1 MSNFVHLHNHSDYSL
16 LDGAFKIQSIVDAAA
31 DFDMPAVA
39 LTDHGNMFG
48 AIQFYKSA
56 KKKGIIPLIGME
68 AYVAPRTRFEKS
80 STPGRRE
87 KQSYHL
93 LLIAKDKTGYANL
106 MKLSSLAY
114 LEGFYYKPRIDKEL
128 LREYSE
134 GLICSS
140 GCLSGEVGFNLVNG
154 DIDAALAVAEEYK
167 SIFNGNFYLEVQ
179 NHGMP
184 EDEIILRE
192 VPRIAKKLDIP
203 LIASNDCHY
212 LKREHAEA
220 HDVLL
225 CLQTGKTLADTDRLK
240 YSSDNFY
247 FKDPDEMAALFK
259 ELPEAITNTIELAE
273 RCNLDL
279 ETDTFHMPNF
289 PLPENESTPESY
301 LENLVWKG
309 VEERYETV
317 DETIKKR
324 VRHEI
329 DTINKMGFP
338 GYFLI
343 VNDFINFAKKSGIPV
358 GPGRGS
364 AAGSVVSYALGIT
377 DIDPLQYGL
386 IFERFLNP
394 DRISMPDI
402 DIDFCYERRGEVIS
416 YIKERFGK
424 DSVTQIITF
433 GTMKARAAIRDVG
446 RVLNIPY
453 SEVDAIAKLV
463 PAGPGVTLEGAMEKV
478 PELAES
484 VKKDETHRKL
494 MEYSKLL
501 EGMSRHA
508 SIHAAGVVITPGN
521 LLDFVPLYKSAAD
534 EITTQYDMKML
545 DSIGLLKMDFLGLRT
560 LTVLKKTLDMLKE
573 KDIELVL
580 EDIPLDDKDVYDL
593 FTKGKTIGV
602 FQFESP
608 GMRDTLKR
616 LKPTKLE
623 DLIAVNALYRPGPM
637 ENITEFIQR
646 KHGKKKIEYLHPD
659 LEPILKETYGII
671 VYQEQ
676 VMRIANELAG
686 MSLAQ
691 ADTMRSAMGKKKQE
705 LMDEQKEHFLE
716 NASKNNL
723 DNKLAVDLW
732 ALLEKFAQYG
742 FNKSHSA
749 AYALIAYRTAYLK
762 SKYPAEFMAATM
774 TSEMTDTDRLNIL
787 IKECRNM
794 ELDVIPPDISISNTY
809 YTADENRI
817 CYGLAAIKNVGVK
830 ASKSIVEA
838 VEKEG
843 PFKTIFDLV
852 KHVDLRLVNKKVL
865 ESLVS
870 SGALDSL
877 EGKRSSKFES
887 IGRILEFAQRYQSEV
902 SRGQTSLFSGAS
914 TGIVADSNPKLLD
927 VDEWSDSERADKEL
941 SSFGFYLNEHPLQ
954 KYDLELRSF
963 SNYSVGDDAPKSI
976 SIIKT
981 GGILTN
987 VKIHF
992 DKKNRQMAFCELEG
1006 IDGSVEL
1013 IVFADT
1019 IDRYKDICKE
1029 DQMVL
1034 ISGKL
1039 SNRDETDVK
1048 IIVNEFI
1055 LLEDSLEMLTESVL
1069 LTIDLAVHSPDTIDQ
1084 ISAVA
1089 SKNKGKCRF
1098 GFRILMDGKFV
1109 KNIMSGNL
1117 SVDPNKAFFSEAEEI
1132 LGKDSVLLETSAL

>member
-16 LDGAFKIQSIVDAAA
+16 LDGACKIQSLVDAAA

-48 AIQFYKSA
+48 AIQFYESA
-56 KKKGIIPLIGME
+56 KKKGINPLVGME
-68 AYVAPRTRFEKS
+68 AYIAPRTRFEKS

-93 LLIAKDKTGYANL
+93 LLLAKDKTGYANL
-106 MKLSSLAY
+106 MKLSTLAY

-140 GCLSGEVGFNLVNG
+140 GCLTGEVAFNLLKG
-154 DIDAALAVAEEYK
+154 DSDAALAVAEEFK

-192 VPRIAKKLDIP
+192 VPKIAKSLDIP

-225 CLQTGKTLADTDRLK
+225 CLQTGKTLSDTDRLK

-247 FKDPDEMAALFK
+247 FKDPDEMAALFT
-259 ELPEAITNTIELAE
+259 ELPEAITNTVELAE

-279 ETDTFHMPNF
+279 ETETFHMPNF

-309 VEERYETV
+309 VEKRYETV

-343 VNDFINFAKKSGIPV
+343 VNDFINYAKENGIPV

-424 DSVTQIITF
+424 ESVTQIITF

-446 RVLNIPY
+446 RVLNMPY

-463 PAGPGVTLEGAMEKV
+463 PALPGVTLKDAMEKV

-484 VKKDETHRKL
+484 AKKDEIHRKL
-494 MEYSKLL
+494 MEFSMLL

-521 LLDFVPLYKSAAD
+521 LSDFVPLYKSAAD

-573 KDIELVL
+573 KGIELDIEK
-580 EDIPLDDKDVYDL
+580 IPLDDKDVYDL
-593 FTKGKTIGV
+593 FTKGKTIGI

-616 LKPTKLE
+616 LKPTRLE

-637 ENITEFIQR
+637 DNITEFIQR

-691 ADTMRSAMGKKKQE
+691 ADTMRSAMGKKKQT
-705 LMDEQKEHFLE
+705 LMDEQKKYFLE
-716 NASKNNL
+716 NAEKNNL
-723 DNKLAVDLW
+723 DKKLAVDLW

-742 FNKSHSA
+742 FNKSHST
-749 AYALIAYRTAYLK
+749 AYALIAYRTGYLK

-787 IKECRNM
+787 IKECRSM
-794 ELDVIPPDISISNTY
+794 ELDIIPPDISISKTQF
-809 YTADENRI
+809 TADENRI

-843 PFKTIFDLV
+843 PFRAIFELV
-852 KHVDLRLVNKKVL
+852 KIVDLRLVNKKVL
-865 ESLVS
+865 ESLIC

-887 IGRILEFAQRYQSEV
+887 VGRVLEFAQRYQAEV
-902 SRGQTSLFSGAS
+902 NRGQTSLFGSSS
-914 TGIVADSNPKLLD
+914 TGSVTEGNPKLHD
-927 VDEWSDSERADKEL
+927 VDEWSESDRSNNEL
-941 SSFGFYLNEHPLQ
+941 SAIGFHLIKHPLE
-954 KYDLELRSF
+954 KFDIELRSF
-963 SNYSVGDDAPKSI
+963 TNYTIGDDAPKSATVL
-976 SIIKT
+976 KT
-981 GGILTN
+981 GGILSE
-987 VKIHF
+987 VKVYF
-992 DKKNRQMAFCELEG
+992 DKKNRQMAFCEIEG
-1006 IDGSVEL
+1006 INGSTEL

-1019 IDRYKDICKE
+1019 YERYKEICVK
-1029 DQMVL
+1029 DKMVL
-1034 ISGKL
+1034 VSGKL
-1039 SNRDETDVK
+1039 SNRDESDVK
-1048 IIVNEFI
+1048 IMANEFI
-1055 LLEDSLEMLTESVL
+1055 LLEDSLETLTESVL
-1069 LTIDLAVHSPDTIDQ
+1069 FTIDLAVHSPETIDQ
-1084 ISAVA
+1084 ISAIA
-1089 SKNKGKCRF
+1089 SKNRGKCKF
-1098 GFRILMDGKFV
+1098 GFKILMDGEFV

-1117 SVDPNKAFFSEAEEI
+1117 SVDPNRAFFNEIQEI
-1132 LGKDSVLLETSAL
+1132 LGKDSVVLKTSAL

>member
-16 LDGAFKIQSIVDAAA
+16 LDGACKIQSLVDAAA

-48 AIQFYKSA
+48 AIQFYESA
-56 KKKGIIPLIGME
+56 KKKGIKPLVGME
-68 AYVAPRTRFEKS
+68 AYIAPRTRFEKS

-87 KQSYHL
+87 KHSYHL

-114 LEGFYYKPRIDKEL
+114 LEGFYYKPRIDKEI
-128 LREYSE
+128 LRQYSE
-134 GLICSS
+134 GLICCS
-140 GCLSGEVGFNLVNG
+140 GCLTGELAFNLLKG
-154 DIDAALAVAEEYK
+154 DIDAAIAVAEEFK
-167 SIFNGNFYLEVQ
+167 SIFNGNYYLEVQ

-192 VPRIAKKLDIP
+192 VPKIAKNLDIP

-225 CLQTGKTLADTDRLK
+225 CLQTGKTLTDTDRLK

-259 ELPEAITNTIELAE
+259 ELPEAISNTSELAE
-273 RCNLDL
+273 RCDLNL
-279 ETDTFHMPNF
+279 EMETFHMPNF

-309 VEERYETV
+309 VEKRYEIV

-343 VNDFINFAKKSGIPV
+343 VNDFINYAKENGIPV

-446 RVLNIPY
+446 RVLNMPY
-453 SEVDAIAKLV
+453 SVVDAIAKLV
-463 PAGPGVTLEGAMEKV
+463 PAGPGVTLKDAMEKV
-478 PELAES
+478 PELAEIAN
-484 VKKDETHRKL
+484 KDETHRKL

-508 SIHAAGVVITPGN
+508 STHAAGVVITPGN
-521 LLDFVPLYKSAAD
+521 LSDFVPLYKSAAD

-560 LTVLKKTLDMLKE
+560 LTVLKKTLEMLEE
-573 KDIELVL
+573 KGIEVDL
-580 EDIPLDDKDVYDL
+580 ENIPLDDEDVYDL
-593 FTKGKTIGV
+593 FTKGKTIGI

-637 ENITEFIQR
+637 DNITEFIQR

-691 ADTMRSAMGKKKQE
+691 ADTMRSAMGKKKQK
-705 LMDEQKEHFLE
+705 LMDEQKKYFLE
-716 NASKNNL
+716 NADKNNL
-723 DNKLAVDLW
+723 DKKLSNDLW

-749 AYALIAYRTAYLK
+749 AYALIAYRTGYLK
-762 SKYPAEFMAATM
+762 TKYPAEFMAATM
-774 TSEMTDTDRLNIL
+774 TSEMTDTDRLKIL
-787 IKECRNM
+787 IKDCKSSEM
-794 ELDVIPPDISISNTY
+794 DIIPPDISISKTY
-809 YTADENRI
+809 FTADENRI

-843 PFKTIFDLV
+843 PFNTIFDLV
-852 KHVDLRLVNKKVL
+852 KAVDLRLVNKKVL
-865 ESLVS
+865 ESLVC

-887 IGRILEFAQRYQSEV
+887 IGRILEFAQRHQSEV

-914 TGIVADSNPKLLD
+914 SGIVADSNPKLHD
-927 VDEWSDSERADKEL
+927 VDEWGDSERIKNEL
-941 SSFGFYLNEHPLQ
+941 SAFGFHLIEHPLE
-954 KYDLELRSF
+954 KFEIELRSF
-963 SNYSVGDDAPKSI
+963 TNYTIGDDAPKSATLL
-976 SIIKT
+976 KT
-981 GGILTN
+981 AGILSEIK
-987 VKIHF
+987 VHF
-992 DKKNRQMAFCELEG
+992 DKKNRQMAFCEIEG
-1006 IDGSVEL
+1006 IDGSGEL
-1013 IVFADT
+1013 LVFADT
-1019 IDRYKDICKE
+1019 YERYKEICVK
-1029 DQMVL
+1029 DKMVL
-1034 ISGKL
+1034 VSGKL
-1039 SNRDETDVK
+1039 SNRDESDVK
-1048 IIVNEFI
+1048 IIANEFI
-1055 LLEDSLEMLTESVL
+1055 PLDDSLEMLTESVL
-1069 LTIDLAVHSPDTIDQ
+1069 LTIDLAVHSPETIDR
-1084 ISAVA
+1084 ISAIA
-1089 SKNKGKCRF
+1089 NQNRGKCQF
-1098 GFRILMDGKFV
+1098 GFKILMDGKFV

-1117 SVDPNKAFFSEAEEI
+1117 SVDPNRAFFLEVQEI
-1132 LGKDSVLLETSAL
+1132 LGKHSVVLKTSAL